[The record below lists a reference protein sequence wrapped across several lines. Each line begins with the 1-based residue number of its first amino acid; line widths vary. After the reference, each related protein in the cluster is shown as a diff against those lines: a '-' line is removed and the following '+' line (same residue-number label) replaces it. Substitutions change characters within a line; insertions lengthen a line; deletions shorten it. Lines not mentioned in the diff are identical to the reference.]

1 MYEFKM
7 PSLGAEMESGRLV
20 EWKVKPGD
28 KVKKQDIIAVVDTDK
43 AAIEIECW
51 QAGTVEKLIVE
62 PGEKV
67 PVGTVLALIREETPT
82 TEAAPPVKTEEER
95 SERLKITPRARNLA
109 QKFGVDV
116 HTIKGTGS
124 SGEITEADIQKLGSK
139 EPPKEE
145 QVVSMQKVIAAAMAR
160 SKREIPHYYIS
171 NEIDMTSSLNWLE
184 KHNNTKPP
192 QERIIYA
199 ALLIKALASAAK
211 NHPESNGFFTDGNFR
226 KANDVNV
233 GVVIS
238 LRQGGLL
245 APAICHADQMSLGEL
260 MTSLTD
266 VVTRARAGNLRSS
279 EVSDSTITMTN
290 LGENGADSVFGVIYP
305 PQVAIIG
312 FGKINSRKT
321 IIASLSGDHRVSDGH
336 RGSRFLSTIGQYLQS
351 PEKL

>member
-7 PSLGAEMESGRLV
+7 PTLGAEMESGRLI

-67 PVGTVLALIREETPT
+67 PVGTVLALIREENALSEP
-82 TEAAPPVKTEEER
+82 APPTQPDKKQTAR
-95 SERLKITPRARNLA
+95 QKITPRARSLALQNNLDI
-109 QKFGVDV
+109 Q
-116 HTIKGTGS
+116 TITGTGP
-124 SGEITEADIQKLGSK
+124 SGEITENDIQKLVSK
-139 EPPKEE
+139 ETPKDQ
-145 QVVSMQKVIAAAMAR
+145 QVGSMQKVIAAAMAK

-171 NEIDMTSSLNWLE
+171 NEIDMTKALTWLE
-184 KHNNTKPP
+184 SYNSNRPP
-192 QERIIYA
+192 EERLIYA
-199 ALLIKALASAAK
+199 ALLIKALALATK
-211 NHPESNGFFTDGNFR
+211 EHPEFNGSWMNESFK

-233 GVVIS
+233 GIVIS

-245 APAICHADQMSLGEL
+245 APAICHADQMDLKTL
-260 MTSLTD
+260 MNSLTD
-266 VVTRARAGNLRSS
+266 LVTRARSGNLRSS

-290 LGENGADSVFGVIYP
+290 LGEDSADLVFGVIYP
-305 PQVAIIG
+305 PQVAIVG
-312 FGKINSRKT
+312 FGKINLRKGLIT
-321 IIASLSGDHRVSDGH
+321 SLSGDHRVSDGH
-336 RGSRFLSTIGQYLQS
+336 RASLFLKSISQYLQS